1 MLFVNRTVR
10 PRAVFLGLAMLVVAS
25 VCSAAQASQ
34 SRIIFATPTGHVAP
48 DRLAARLLAS
58 HNRERAARK
67 VPALRWDPG
76 LAASAA
82 SYGPALSALG
92 GLRHSPRA
100 NRPGQAENLWM
111 GTRGAFSPEQM
122 VGSWIEERKYFRAG
136 VFPNTST
143 TGNWLAV
150 GHYSQLIWRGTTA
163 VGCAVHR
170 DAHWEF
176 LICRY
181 SPKGNIDGAPVS

>member
-1 MLFVNRTVR
+1 MLFVNRAVR
-10 PRAVFLGLAMLVVAS
+10 PRAVFFGLVLLVAFA
-25 VCSAAQASQ
+25 CSTAQAGR
-34 SRIIFATPTGHVAP
+34 SRIIFNPPTSQVAP

-58 HNRERAARK
+58 HNRERAARN

-111 GTRGAFSPEQM
+111 GTRGAFAPEQM
-122 VGSWIEERKYFRAG
+122 VGSWIEERQYFRAG
-136 VFPNTST
+136 IFPNVSS
-143 TGNWLAV
+143 TGNWLDI

-170 DAHWEF
+170 DARWEF

-181 SPKGNIDGAPVS
+181 SPKGNIDGKLVA